1 MFSAK
6 RLVAALIIIVAFV
19 PAGVKWSE
27 LYARN
32 SVSNITPLAARIITH
47 PTRGF
52 EDCQSCHATGTNG
65 AVKNPDN
72 HSAYTNKDCNICHKL
87 Q

>member
-1 MFSAK
+1 MSRAK
-6 RLVAALIIIVAFV
+6 IILISLIILLVLL
-19 PAGVKWSE
+19 PACGK
-27 LYARN
+27 
-32 SVSNITPLAARIITH
+32 SVTITPLAARKITH

-52 EDCQSCHATGTNG
+52 EDCQSCHATGING

-72 HSAYTNKDCNICHKL
+72 HSAYTNKDCNICHKP